1 MLAGQVV
8 YADWLKGYGLVII
21 VDHANGV
28 FSLYAD
34 ASKILTSVGA
44 KIEAGETIGENG
56 DTGMTGENTLY
67 FELRQG
73 AEPVDPLVAG
83 FQNDRSRKEGTHVME
98 QVRSRRWL
106 YLLLMVTVALGIGI
120 VLEKSLERTGHAAE
134 TYEELRTFSEVLT
147 PSAKHY
153 VDDTKVKDLV
163 QGAIRGMLSTLDP
176 HSAYMTPD
184 MYKEMQVETRGEFG
198 GVGIQIGV
206 KDNRLAVIA
215 PIEGTPAH
223 RAGIK
228 AGDFIT
234 KVNDETT
241 KDLTLMDAV
250 QKMRG
255 PKGTKV
261 NLTIQRD
268 GTTDPLAFSL
278 VRDTIKI
285 ESVKFKVID
294 NTIGYVR
301 LTQFQEATGRDLGRA
316 LKQFKE
322 QKLQGTVLDLRNNP
336 GGLLTAAVDV
346 SEQFVGNG
354 KLIVYTKGREGKKDE
369 WFSKTK
375 ETLEDFPMIILVNEG
390 SASASEIVA
399 GALQDWGRAVI
410 VGTTSFGKGSVQ
422 TILPLGD
429 GSGLR
434 LTTAKYYTPKGRSIQ
449 STGITPD
456 IVVKLQAQTLWQ
468 RRLKRMAKR
477 GSPKPQNLRPVQR
490 THPLR

>member
-1 MLAGQVV
+1 
-8 YADWLKGYGLVII
+8 
-21 VDHANGV
+21 
-28 FSLYAD
+28 
-34 ASKILTSVGA
+34 
-44 KIEAGETIGENG
+44 
-56 DTGMTGENTLY
+56 
-67 FELRQG
+67 
-73 AEPVDPLVAG
+73 
-83 FQNDRSRKEGTHVME
+83 ME
-98 QVRSRRWL
+98 QQYRRRWF
-106 YLLLMVTVALGIGI
+106 YAALMVALSLGIGI
-120 VLEKSLERTGHAAE
+120 LIEKGWERTGHASE
-134 TYEELRTFSEVLT
+134 TYEELKTFSEVLT
-147 PSAKHY
+147 QVQKHY

-176 HSAYMTPD
+176 HSAYMTAD
-184 MYKEMQVETRGEFG
+184 MYKEMQVETKGEFG

-206 KDNRLAVIA
+206 KENRLAVIA
-215 PIEGTPAH
+215 PIEGTPAY

-234 KVNDETT
+234 KVNDEPT

-261 NLTIQRD
+261 HLTIQRD
-268 GTTDPLAFSL
+268 GTTDPMVFSL

-285 ESVKFKVID
+285 ESVKSRTID

-301 LTQFQEATGRDLGRA
+301 LTQFQEATGRDLSRA
-316 LKQFKE
+316 LKQFRE
-322 QKLQGTVLDLRNNP
+322 QKVQGTVLDLRNNP

-375 ETLEDFPMIILVNEG
+375 ESLEDYPMIILVNEG

-410 VGTTSFGKGSVQ
+410 VGTTTFGKGSVQ

-456 IVVKLQAQTLWQ
+456 IVVKVQNQTV
-468 RRLKRMAKR
+468 AKA
-477 GSPKPQNLRPVQR
+477 GEKETKDKETEPKVGKAPSPKDNQPVQKPSDDPTNR
-490 THPLR
+490 NGAPPAPLPIDAGGEFSLEDDIQLQKAVELLKSWKIFKALGPA

>member
-1 MLAGQVV
+1 
-8 YADWLKGYGLVII
+8 
-21 VDHANGV
+21 
-28 FSLYAD
+28 
-34 ASKILTSVGA
+34 
-44 KIEAGETIGENG
+44 
-56 DTGMTGENTLY
+56 
-67 FELRQG
+67 
-73 AEPVDPLVAG
+73 
-83 FQNDRSRKEGTHVME
+83 ME
-98 QVRSRRWL
+98 QQPRGKSWVIGPM
-106 YLLLMVTVALGIGI
+106 MVVAVLCGVLIG
-120 VLEKSLERTGHAAE
+120 KGWERTGHATE
-134 TYEELRTFSEVLT
+134 TYEELKTFSEVLNQVQR
-147 PSAKHY
+147 HY
-153 VDDTKVKDLV
+153 VDETKTKELV

-176 HSAYMTPD
+176 HSAYMTPE
-184 MYKEMQVETRGEFG
+184 MYKEMQVETKGEFG

-206 KDNRLAVIA
+206 KENRLAVIA
-215 PIEGTPAH
+215 PIEGTPAQ

-228 AGDFIT
+228 AGDFIV

-268 GTTDPLAFSL
+268 GTPDPLLFTL
-278 VRDTIKI
+278 MRDTIKI
-285 ESVKFKVID
+285 ESVKSKIID
-294 NTIGYVR
+294 NLGYVR
-301 LTQFQEATGRDLGRA
+301 LTQFQEATGRDLA
-316 LKQFKE
+316 KAIKQFRE
-322 QKLQGTVLDLRNNP
+322 QKVQGAILDLRNNP

-346 SEQFVGNG
+346 SEQFLPNG
-354 KLIVYTKGREGKKDE
+354 KLVVFTKNREGKKDE
-369 WFSKTK
+369 WLAKSKDQMD
-375 ETLEDFPMIILVNEG
+375 ELPMIILVNEG

-456 IVVKLQAQTLWQ
+456 IVVKIPAPAKDGKPVEKEAETKAQKPDQGKEKDAAPHTNGKAPEDAATKNGATPQAPPLDSAGDPAVEQDAQLQKAVEL
-468 RRLKRMAKR
+468 LKTWKIFKEMKV
-477 GSPKPQNLRPVQR
+477 S
-490 THPLR
+490 

>member
-1 MLAGQVV
+1 M
-8 YADWLKGYGLVII
+8 
-21 VDHANGV
+21 
-28 FSLYAD
+28 
-34 ASKILTSVGA
+34 
-44 KIEAGETIGENG
+44 
-56 DTGMTGENTLY
+56 
-67 FELRQG
+67 
-73 AEPVDPLVAG
+73 
-83 FQNDRSRKEGTHVME
+83 ME
-98 QVRSRRWL
+98 QNQRRRFWML
-106 YLLLMVTVALGIGI
+106 GPMVVVALLSGVLIG
-120 VLEKSLERTGHAAE
+120 KGWERTGHATE

-147 PSAKHY
+147 QVQKNY

-176 HSAYMTPD
+176 HSAYMTPE
-184 MYKEMQVETRGEFG
+184 MYKEMQVETKGEFG

-206 KDNRLAVIA
+206 KENRLAVIA
-215 PIEGTPAH
+215 PIDGTPAQ

-228 AGDFIT
+228 AGDYIT
-234 KVNDETT
+234 KVNEEST
-241 KDLTLMDAV
+241 KDLSLMDAV

-268 GTTDPLAFSL
+268 GTADPLQFTL

-285 ESVKFKVID
+285 ESVKSKLLD
-294 NTIGYVR
+294 NIGYVK
-301 LTQFQEATGRDLGRA
+301 LTQFQEATGRDLGRV

-322 QKLQGTVLDLRNNP
+322 QKVQSTILDLRNNP
-336 GGLLTAAVDV
+336 GGLLTAAVEV
-346 SEQFVGNG
+346 SEQFLPNG
-354 KLIVYTKGREGKKDE
+354 KLVVYTKGRESKKDE
-369 WFSKTK
+369 WFAKGRDQMDDS
-375 ETLEDFPMIILVNEG
+375 PMIILVNEG

-399 GALQDWGRAVI
+399 GALQDYGRAVI

-456 IVVKLQAQTLWQ
+456 IVI
-468 RRLKRMAKR
+468 
-477 GSPKPQNLRPVQR
+477 KPQPATTVAKAEGKPGDKEADGKASKPPVAGPGKEQSAATPKGAEDGVQRNGAAPAAPPLDLSGEPSLEQDVQLQKAVELLKTWKIFKELRPS
-490 THPLR
+490 

>member
-1 MLAGQVV
+1 
-8 YADWLKGYGLVII
+8 
-21 VDHANGV
+21 
-28 FSLYAD
+28 
-34 ASKILTSVGA
+34 
-44 KIEAGETIGENG
+44 
-56 DTGMTGENTLY
+56 
-67 FELRQG
+67 
-73 AEPVDPLVAG
+73 
-83 FQNDRSRKEGTHVME
+83 ME
-98 QVRSRRWL
+98 QQRSRRWM
-106 YLLLMVTVALGIGI
+106 YLLLMVMLSLGIGLF
-120 VLEKSLERTGHAAE
+120 VEKGLERTGHASE
-134 TYEELRTFSEVLT
+134 TYEELRTFTEVLQQVQ
-147 PSAKHY
+147 KHY
-153 VDDTKVKDLV
+153 VDETKSKDLV

-176 HSAYMTPD
+176 HSAYMTPE
-184 MYKEMQVETRGEFG
+184 MYKEMQVETKGEFG

-206 KDNRLAVIA
+206 KENRLAVIA
-215 PIEGTPAH
+215 PIEGTPAF

-228 AGDFIT
+228 AGDYIT
-234 KVNDETT
+234 KVNDEPT

-255 PKGTKV
+255 PRGTKV

-268 GTTDPLAFSL
+268 GTPDPLMFSL

-285 ESVKFKVID
+285 ESVKYKVID

-301 LTQFQEATGRDLGRA
+301 LTQFQEATGKDLSRA
-316 LKQFKE
+316 LKHFKE
-322 QKLQGTVLDLRNNP
+322 QKVQGTILDLRNNP

-375 ETLEDFPMIILVNEG
+375 ETLEDSPMIVLVNEG

-410 VGTTSFGKGSVQ
+410 VGSTSFGKGSVQ

-456 IVVKLQAQTLWQ
+456 IVVKAQQQVAAKEKDGKEAEPKSAKAPAPAKEPAAPAKPSDDAHKNGTGAPAQTADAAGDVPLEDDLQ
-468 RRLKRMAKR
+468 LQKAVELLKTWKIF
-477 GSPKPQNLRPVQR
+477 KELRPVS
-490 THPLR
+490 

>member
-1 MLAGQVV
+1 MERYPRRRFWMWSPVIGLALVFGVV
-8 YADWLKGYGLVII
+8 IGKG
-21 VDHANGV
+21 
-28 FSLYAD
+28 
-34 ASKILTSVGA
+34 
-44 KIEAGETIGENG
+44 
-56 DTGMTGENTLY
+56 
-67 FELRQG
+67 
-73 AEPVDPLVAG
+73 
-83 FQNDRSRKEGTHVME
+83 
-98 QVRSRRWL
+98 W
-106 YLLLMVTVALGIGI
+106 
-120 VLEKSLERTGHAAE
+120 ERTGHATE
-134 TYEELRTFSEVLT
+134 TYEELKTFSEVLT
-147 PSAKHY
+147 QVQKNY
-153 VDDTKVKDLV
+153 VDETKVKDLV

-176 HSAYMTPD
+176 HSAYMTPE
-184 MYKEMQVETRGEFG
+184 MYKEMQVETKGEFG

-206 KDNRLAVIA
+206 KENRLAVIA
-215 PIEGTPAH
+215 PIEGTPAF

-228 AGDFIT
+228 AGDYIT

-268 GTTDPLAFSL
+268 GTTDPLQFTL

-285 ESVKFKVID
+285 ESVKSKVMD
-294 NTIGYVR
+294 NIGYVR
-301 LTQFQEATGRDLGRA
+301 LTQFQEATGRDLSRV

-322 QKLQGTVLDLRNNP
+322 QKLQSTILDLRNNP
-336 GGLLTAAVDV
+336 GGLLTAAVEV
-346 SEQFVGNG
+346 SEQFLPNG
-354 KLIVYTKGREGKKDE
+354 KLVVYTKGRESKKDE
-369 WFSKTK
+369 WFAKGK
-375 ETLEDFPMIILVNEG
+375 DQMEDAPMIILVNEG

-399 GALQDWGRAVI
+399 GALQDYGRAVI

-456 IVVKLQAQTLWQ
+456 IVVKPQSPVTVAKADAKLGEKEADTKAKPSVAPGKEQPATGGKPEDAATKNGSAPATAPPADPSGDLALEQDVQLQKAVEM
-468 RRLKRMAKR
+468 LKTWKIF
-477 GSPKPQNLRPVQR
+477 KELRPS
-490 THPLR
+490 

>member
-1 MLAGQVV
+1 
-8 YADWLKGYGLVII
+8 
-21 VDHANGV
+21 
-28 FSLYAD
+28 
-34 ASKILTSVGA
+34 
-44 KIEAGETIGENG
+44 
-56 DTGMTGENTLY
+56 
-67 FELRQG
+67 
-73 AEPVDPLVAG
+73 
-83 FQNDRSRKEGTHVME
+83 ME
-98 QVRSRRWL
+98 QQYRRRWL
-106 YLLLMVTVALGIGI
+106 YLALMVSLSLGIGI
-120 VLEKSLERTGHAAE
+120 LIEKGWERTGHASE
-134 TYEELRTFSEVLT
+134 TYEELKTFSEVLT
-147 PSAKHY
+147 QVQKHY

-176 HSAYMTPD
+176 HSAYMTAD
-184 MYKEMQVETRGEFG
+184 MYKEMQVETKGEFG

-206 KDNRLAVIA
+206 KENRLAVIA
-215 PIEGTPAH
+215 PIEGTPAY

-234 KVNDETT
+234 KVNDEST

-261 NLTIQRD
+261 HLTIQRD
-268 GTTDPLAFSL
+268 GTTDPMVFSL

-285 ESVKFKVID
+285 ESVKSRIID

-301 LTQFQEATGRDLGRA
+301 LTQFQEATGRDLSRT
-316 LKQFKE
+316 LKQFRE
-322 QKLQGTVLDLRNNP
+322 QKVQGTVLDLRNNP

-375 ETLEDFPMIILVNEG
+375 ESLEDYPMIILVNEG

-410 VGTTSFGKGSVQ
+410 VGTTTFGKGSVQ

-456 IVVKLQAQTLWQ
+456 IVVKLQNQTV
-468 RRLKRMAKR
+468 AKA
-477 GSPKPQNLRPVQR
+477 GEKETKDKEAEAKAGKPSSPKESQPAQKPTEDPTHRNGAPPAPLPIDTGGEFSLEDDVQLQKAVELLKSWKIFKSLG
-490 THPLR
+490 PA